1 MSKEKKQDRYATGGV
16 LVPEENGK
24 SVAELEKKETIIP
37 FTDVEMVGDFP
48 VEKNRKELEIEEE
61 VTIPRAPLSETKI
74 KIYTTSDIIAAF
86 ESGAEWQRAHRFAP
100 HAMNAVEAH
109 KEALA
114 HWPT

>member
-24 SVAELEKKETIIP
+24 AVAELEKKETIIP
-37 FTDVEMVGDFP
+37 YSDVEMVGDFP
-48 VEKNRKELEIEEE
+48 VEKNQEAT
-61 VTIPRAPLSETKI
+61 VSTFGKI
-74 KIYTTSDIIAAF
+74 MVSSYTRDAIIAAF
-86 ESGAEWQRAHRFAP
+86 ESGAEWQRAHRYAP

-114 HWPT
+114 RWPE